1 MPDRIG
7 RDSRLQ
13 TGQTMGFETMR
24 IIALEEHFIMPREEQ
39 NLPPGAHRGNDREKL
54 LGFDV
59 VAALL
64 DLGASRLAAMDAA
77 GIDVQVLSHNQPGCQ
92 ALDGATAVPAAREV
106 NDLLFEAVKAH
117 PDRFLG
123 LAALPTADP
132 AAAAKE
138 LDRAVSKL
146 GFKGAMINGHTQG
159 AFLDDK
165 RFWGIFECANA
176 LGVPIYL
183 HPSKP
188 HPAVMQAYFAGYEEL
203 ALAAWGFGI
212 DTGAHFLRLVFAGVF
227 DAFPRLTF
235 ILGHLGEGL
244 PFMLH
249 RINDQTQLAA
259 KRRGLRRAPLEY
271 LTQNLVVTCS
281 GNFSAPA
288 FLCSVMALGIDNV
301 LFSVDWPYESN
312 AAAVDFLKHQA
323 LGPNDMAKVAHL
335 NAERVLRL

>member
-1 MPDRIG
+1 MK
-7 RDSRLQ
+7 
-13 TGQTMGFETMR
+13 
-24 IIALEEHFIMPREEQ
+24 IIALEEHFIAPREEHD
-39 NLPPGAHRGNDREKL
+39 LPPGAQRGNDREKL

-64 DLGASRLAAMDAA
+64 DLGEMRLAAMDAA

-92 ALDGATAVPAAREV
+92 ALDAATAVPAAREV
-106 NDLLFEAVKAH
+106 NDLLSEAIKAH
-117 PDRFLG
+117 PDRFAG

-132 AAAAKE
+132 AAAVKE
-138 LDRAVSKL
+138 LERAVTRL
-146 GFKGAMINGHTQG
+146 GFKGAMINGHTRG

-165 RFWGIFECANA
+165 KFWGIFECAQA

-188 HPAVMQAYFAGYEEL
+188 HPAVMQAYFDGYPEL

-227 DAFPRLTF
+227 DTFPRLTF

-259 KRRGLRRAPLEY
+259 RRRGLKRMPAQY
-271 LTQNLVVTCS
+271 LTENLVVTCS

-288 FLCSVMALGIDNV
+288 FLCTVTALGIDNV

-312 AAAVDFLKHQA
+312 VAAVDFLKRQP
-323 LGPNDMAKVAHL
+323 LEQRDIEKVAHL